1 MKEEKK
7 YADAVSFRRA
17 LETRLN
23 NYAKE
28 NNIDLERLRKQVA
41 FDRLLARIFANPE
54 NSPWRLKGGYAMELR
69 FFGLARA
76 TKDIDLSMPKPGSLI
91 SDAQI
96 QDNIRESLQDAVG
109 RDAGDWFQFLI
120 KAHVMELDA
129 APYGGARYPVEVR
142 LAGTKFT
149 SFHLDV
155 GVGDVLLFSPEWK
168 QDHDWLKFAGIPSAK
183 IPLIPREQQ
192 FAEKIHA
199 YTLPREGTPN
209 SRTRDLI
216 DLVLL
221 IDAGLMNKDH
231 IRTALRETFKRRKT
245 HEVPTTLESPSATW
259 EAPYAALAK
268 DCGVSKKNLE
278 EAFGFVKDFWDSL
291 KA

>member
-17 LETRLN
+17 LETRLSN
-23 NYAKE
+23 FAKE
-28 NNIDLERLRKQVA
+28 NNTDLERLRKQVA
-41 FDRLLARIFANPE
+41 FDRLLARIFADPE
-54 NSPWRLKGGYAMELR
+54 KSPWRLKGGYAMELR

-76 TKDIDLSMPKPGSLI
+76 TKDIDLSMPKHGSI
-91 SDAQI
+91 DPDAKM
-96 QDNIRESLQDAVG
+96 QDKIRESLQDVAG
-109 RDAGDWFQFLI
+109 QDTGDWFQFLI
-120 KAHVMELDA
+120 GSHIMELDA

-142 LAGTKFT
+142 LAGKKFT
-149 SFHLDV
+149 SFNLDV

-168 QDHDWLKFAGIPSAK
+168 QDHDWLKFAGIPSVK

-221 IDAGLMNKDH
+221 IDAGLADKDH
-231 IRTALRETFKRRKT
+231 IKTALYETFKRRKT
-245 HEVPTTLESPSATW
+245 HKVPSTLESPSAAW

-268 DCGVSKKNLE
+268 DCGVSKKNLG
-278 EAFGFVKDFWDSL
+278 EAFDFVKVFWDNL
-291 KA
+291 VV